1 MRSFFLRSI
10 LVLLFFGGNGVS
22 LVAAQPRHE
31 GVSSTLEEL
40 GQMTAGQSNAV
51 IGSLGLSGVTS
62 GFSLA
67 KIIAW
72 IIFGAVG
79 FAAFVYGK
87 KERSF
92 KPLVVGI
99 ALMGYPY
106 FINTTFWLYVA
117 GVGLCL
123 LLYFW
128 RD

>member
-1 MRSFFLRSI
+1 MNNLSE
-10 LVLLFFGGNGVS
+10 GNVASTLNDLGN
-22 LVAAQPRHE
+22 LAAQQNM
-31 GVSSTLEEL
+31 LL
-40 GQMTAGQSNAV
+40 GSAGASA
-51 IGSLGLSGVTS
+51 
-62 GFSLA
+62 FSMA

-72 IIFGAVG
+72 LIFGAIG
-79 FAAFVYGK
+79 FGVFIYGK

-106 FINTTFWLYVA
+106 FVNSTFWLYAA
-117 GVGLCL
+117 GAGLCL

>member
-1 MRSFFLRSI
+1 MNNFLEGNAASALSDLGNI
-10 LVLLFFGGNGVS
+10 ATDQNMLFGS
-22 LVAAQPRHE
+22 
-31 GVSSTLEEL
+31 
-40 GQMTAGQSNAV
+40 AGASA
-51 IGSLGLSGVTS
+51 
-62 GFSLA
+62 FSLA

-106 FINTTFWLYVA
+106 FINGTFWLYAA
-117 GVGLCL
+117 GAGLCL
-123 LLYFW
+123 VLYFW

>member
-1 MRSFFLRSI
+1 MNNLSE
-10 LVLLFFGGNGVS
+10 GN
-22 LVAAQPRHE
+22 VA
-31 GVSSTLEEL
+31 STLNDL
-40 GQMTAGQSNAV
+40 GTIAAGQNTLL
-51 IGSLGLSGVTS
+51 GSVGPSA
-62 GFSLA
+62 FSLP

-106 FINTTFWLYVA
+106 FANGTFWLYA
-117 GVGLCL
+117 IGIGLCL
-123 LLYFW
+123 VLYFW

>member
-1 MRSFFLRSI
+1 MSDVFSEKAASLASDFGNI
-10 LVLLFFGGNGVS
+10 ATDQNMLFGS
-22 LVAAQPRHE
+22 
-31 GVSSTLEEL
+31 
-40 GQMTAGQSNAV
+40 AGASA
-51 IGSLGLSGVTS
+51 
-62 GFSLA
+62 FSLA

-106 FINTTFWLYVA
+106 FVNGTFWLYA
-117 GVGLCL
+117 GGIGLCL
-123 LLYFW
+123 VLYFW

>member
-1 MRSFFLRSI
+1 MNNLFEGNAAFTLNDLGNISTDQGM
-10 LVLLFFGGNGVS
+10 LLGS
-22 LVAAQPRHE
+22 
-31 GVSSTLEEL
+31 
-40 GQMTAGQSNAV
+40 AGASA
-51 IGSLGLSGVTS
+51 
-62 GFSLA
+62 FSLA

-106 FINTTFWLYVA
+106 FVNGTFWLYAA

>member
-1 MRSFFLRSI
+1 MSDVFSEKAAS
-10 LVLLFFGGNGVS
+10 LVSDFGNIVTDQNMLLGPAGVS
-22 LVAAQPRHE
+22 A
-31 GVSSTLEEL
+31 
-40 GQMTAGQSNAV
+40 
-51 IGSLGLSGVTS
+51 
-62 GFSLA
+62 FSLA

-72 IIFGAVG
+72 ITFGAVG

-106 FINTTFWLYVA
+106 FVNATFWLYAV
-117 GVGLCL
+117 GIGLCL
-123 LLYFW
+123 VLYFW

>member
-1 MRSFFLRSI
+1 MNNVFA
-10 LVLLFFGGNGVS
+10 GNGASALSDFGNIAAEQNLIFGSVS
-22 LVAAQPRHE
+22 PSA
-31 GVSSTLEEL
+31 
-40 GQMTAGQSNAV
+40 
-51 IGSLGLSGVTS
+51 
-62 GFSLA
+62 FSAA

-106 FINTTFWLYVA
+106 FVNGTFWLYAA

-123 LLYFW
+123 VLYFW

>member
-1 MRSFFLRSI
+1 MNN
-10 LVLLFFGGNGVS
+10 LFEGN
-22 LVAAQPRHE
+22 VA
-31 GVSSTLEEL
+31 STLS
-40 GQMTAGQSNAV
+40 G
-51 IGSLGLSGVTS
+51 IGSIAADQNMLLGPAGTS
-62 GFSLA
+62 AFSMA

-79 FAAFVYGK
+79 FSAFVYGK

-106 FINTTFWLYVA
+106 FVNATFWLYAV

-123 LLYFW
+123 VLYFW